1 MSNCCAACSRPE
13 ARLVRKL
20 VRAFLLLLA
29 LGAAA
34 PLAAAP
40 LNPGYDP
47 TNPATAYRSFMAEA
61 ERIGRLNND
70 YLAAPSFPAS
80 FALGRAAVR
89 LGLEA
94 FDLSD
99 VPIAERPRVGA
110 TAAVM
115 LADIL
120 IRLPEPTEAQ
130 FGRAAGPDPPAR
142 WTIPGTEI
150 HIRRIAEG
158 ERSGDY
164 VFSGATLSRMAE
176 FHAAIMAEPPLRAA
190 PVTDWLEAQR
200 RFTGPLL
207 AWLPVDD
214 LPAPLRATIGGTP
227 AWKAALALL
236 ALLLVLVLLHVWNR
250 IALRRA
256 EAAHSWRQ
264 RAWLL
269 TRPLALALLL
279 LVGQTATA
287 TQLNPGGLV
296 GEAGLLL
303 VGFLLVV
310 AAAWAAWHLCWLVAE
325 ALIASPRIPD
335 ETYDAHLVRLV
346 ARVASLL
353 AVAAILVYGANL
365 FGVPALGLLAGV
377 SIGGIALALA
387 AQNTVENLLG
397 GISIFADR
405 PFRVGDA
412 IRYGAV
418 SGTVEAIGPRSSR
431 IRGPDGSLTTVPNS
445 DLAKMQVTNLSLR
458 DRFAFAHRFA
468 LPVGVTSAQLAALMA
483 ALRDRL
489 AALPVLADAP
499 SPPRVTLVPL
509 DGTGAALEVTA
520 ALGVTSQPAFEQ
532 AQEAVFLEVMRTLE
546 EA

>member
-1 MSNCCAACSRPE
+1 
-13 ARLVRKL
+13 VRKL
-20 VRAFLLLLA
+20 LRAVLLLLA

-40 LNPGYDP
+40 LHPGYDP
-47 TNPATAYRSFMAEA
+47 TSPAAAVRSFLAEA
-61 ERIGRLNND
+61 ERIGRLHNA
-70 YLAAPSFPAS
+70 YVEAPGFAGS
-80 FALGRAAVR
+80 FALGRAVVR

-99 VPIAERPRVGA
+99 VPIADRPRVGA
-110 TAAVM
+110 TGAAM

-120 IRLPEPTEAQ
+120 IRLPEPTAAE
-130 FGRAAGPDPPAR
+130 FGRAASADPPAR

-150 HIRRIAEG
+150 QIRRVAEG
-158 ERSGDY
+158 PRAGDY
-164 VFSGATLSRMAE
+164 VFSAATLSRLAE
-176 FHAAIMAEPPLRAA
+176 FHAAIIAEPPLRPAT
-190 PVTDWLEAQR
+190 VTDWLEAQR

-207 AWLPVDD
+207 SWIPVAD

-227 AWKAALALL
+227 AWKAILTLPVLLLA
-236 ALLLVLVLLHVWNR
+236 ALLLRGWNR
-250 IALRRA
+250 VALRRA
-256 EAAHSWRQ
+256 EAHGTWR
-264 RAWLL
+264 RRVWLL
-269 TRPLALALLL
+269 SRPLALALVLL
-279 LVGQTATA
+279 LAQAAMV
-287 TQLNPGGLV
+287 TQLNPGGLI
-296 GEAGLLL
+296 GEAETLL
-303 VGFLLVV
+303 VGVLLVV
-310 AAAWAAWHLCWLVAE
+310 AAAWAAWHLCWLIAE
-325 ALIASPRIPD
+325 AVIAAPSIPD
-335 ETYDAHLVRLV
+335 DTYDAHLVRLV

-418 SGTVEAIGPRSSR
+418 HGTVEAIGPRSSR

-458 DRFAFAHRFA
+458 DRFAFSHRFA
-468 LPVGVTSAQLAALMA
+468 LPGGVTSGQLAALMA
-483 ALRDRL
+483 ALRERL
-489 AALPVLADAP
+489 AALPALADAP